1 MLNIFVTMIKNEGE
15 AMSKESII
23 QNMKEHL
30 DYRDAFGKYITCN
43 EDYFLAMHALS
54 APSIAEEYAKWELM
68 N

>member
-1 MLNIFVTMIKNEGE
+1 
-15 AMSKESII
+15 MSKESII